1 MLSPTSQTAVDG
13 QSRSSFPLSLSLFIY
28 LSQVPSCSHWG
39 LSISCPP
46 STRWLSPSLGPFTL
60 TLSSYV
66 FFIWIFQSFTFPF
79 LFIIQH
85 LIRQPFFITFF
96 PPIWKWKLSYLFIQ
110 SKLLN
115 YIFLLSSALYFLP
128 QLSDAMENREGNCMS
143 KTKISNT
150 DVLRFSQ
157 SRTGCCY
164 FKILS
169 LHCKFCCLW
178 QIYRLSKT
186 TTPFKISYRK
196 IVNILVFAWSA
207 KSGGNFIVYHPS

>member
-1 MLSPTSQTAVDG
+1 MLSPTSQTAVDQ

-46 STRWLSPSLGPFTL
+46 STPL
-60 TLSSYV
+60 TLSISWPIHSHPVILFFYLNPSVLHISSPVHYSAPDQKTSLYHFPSPSMEMEIVIFIHTIKIMYLPPFRCTV
-66 FFIWIFQSFTFPF
+66 FFFSQYS
-79 LFIIQH
+79 
-85 LIRQPFFITFF
+85 
-96 PPIWKWKLSYLFIQ
+96 
-110 SKLLN
+110 N
-115 YIFLLSSALYFLP
+115 
-128 QLSDAMENREGNCMS
+128 AMENREWNCVS

-157 SRTGCCY
+157 SLTGCCY

-196 IVNILVFAWSA
+196 S
-207 KSGGNFIVYHPS
+207 